1 MAEKHDLAYG
11 NFDDWTNVKKT
22 CCFCSFPAVPN
33 IKCSSFV
40 FCFPRNFEIHCTD
53 LKCANAQECCITIF
67 DILGLGLLYTGTR
80 RSFPIL
86 NKTKYADYR
95 SNMGL
100 SLWVKHGQIGNH
112 HINPKKALPCTW
124 LFARC
129 TSVCCPFRLSLCLAF
144 GFRRPLSRLLLTGHS
159 GPAKRG
165 HGYTQVMQGQMP
177 TKCF

>member
-1 MAEKHDLAYG
+1 VCKRSGHSLLQKLEIQLSSKQPIPQVKNNSRKHNSLV
-11 NFDDWTNVKKT
+11 FSPTL
-22 CCFCSFPAVPN
+22 
-33 IKCSSFV
+33 IKFSSYV
-40 FCFPRNFEIHCTD
+40 FE
-53 LKCANAQECCITIF
+53 ECCITIF